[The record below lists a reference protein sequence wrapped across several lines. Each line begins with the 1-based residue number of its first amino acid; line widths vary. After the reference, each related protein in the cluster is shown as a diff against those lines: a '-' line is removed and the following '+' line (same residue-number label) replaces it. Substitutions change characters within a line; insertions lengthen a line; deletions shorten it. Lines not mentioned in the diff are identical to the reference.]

1 MKTTCCNSDKAPRTE
16 RSFSQSIVKSLG
28 TRLEG
33 TRLRTRTRGGAPV
46 LVRVAQASSPASSR
60 TVPVPGAQDSR
71 SPQLFATRSSQ
82 NSKPGRLRYNSLNTD
97 LTDLVVQALVDHKR
111 ENTAMLVLWLA
122 ALAAL
127 GYCLVAVF

>member
-1 MKTTCCNSDKAPRTE
+1 
-16 RSFSQSIVKSLG
+16 
-28 TRLEG
+28 
-33 TRLRTRTRGGAPV
+33 
-46 LVRVAQASSPASSR
+46 
-60 TVPVPGAQDSR
+60 
-71 SPQLFATRSSQ
+71 
-82 NSKPGRLRYNSLNTD
+82 